1 MTGEINNLGTQIP
14 ASAQLRSA
22 MTGELLRLLQPQQA
36 LLAPGETAKAEV
48 LALRQVGQDFQ
59 MLLKLTQDNGKQT
72 NVQASSTLPLAQ
84 GSQLAVTQSS
94 NANLSITVQ
103 QAIASSVATLTR
115 IDTRELPVGTLLQGK
130 VVTSQALPAN
140 AGQLAQF
147 RSLVTL
153 LGGPQAG
160 ATLAIDSPRPLA
172 VGSLLSARVQGDQSL
187 SFVPLSGRQEQ
198 LAITQQLSTQ
208 QNRQASL
215 QGLLASL
222 QQLRNDNSQ
231 SGEVRATVDKLLTS
245 LPDIRQLSDP
255 KGLAQALS
263 NSGVFLEAKLLAGL
277 PATLAPDLKAQ
288 VTRLVAQLL
297 PGLPGNATFNPAAAA
312 STLAQVMPG
321 MVRSALGML
330 GQVSPRP
337 QPGGFPL
344 PSRSLPSQDGEGD
357 LEHLL
362 RLAASAISRLQSHQ
376 LASLEQTGTTADGNL
391 QTTWQ
396 LEIPLRNGQDFMPL
410 QMKLQ
415 REETPEQQSDPE
427 RERRDPLEMLWR
439 IELAFDLDPLGP
451 LQVQAQITQGS
462 LSSQLWAERPST
474 AQLIESQLGNLRER
488 LLARGLNVTE
498 LHCHHGTPP
507 QGPRTHLEQR
517 WVDEQA

>member
-1 MTGEINNLGTQIP
+1 MTGEINNLAALIP
-14 ASAQLRSA
+14 ANPPLRAA
-22 MTGELLRLLQPQQA
+22 MTAELLRLLQPQQA

-48 LALRQVGQDFQ
+48 LTLRQVGQDFQ
-59 MLLKLTQDNGKQT
+59 MLLKLTLDNGKQT

-84 GSQLAVTQSS
+84 GSQLTVSQSS
-94 NANLSITVQ
+94 SANLTISVQ
-103 QAIASSVATLTR
+103 QAIASNVATLTR
-115 IDTRELPVGTLLQGK
+115 IDTRELPVGSLLQGK
-130 VVTSQALPAN
+130 VLTSQALPQN

-160 ATLAIDSPRPLA
+160 ATLAIDSPRPLP
-172 VGSLLSARVQGDQSL
+172 VGSLLSARVQSDQSL

-198 LAITQQLSTQ
+198 LAISQQLSTQ
-208 QNRQASL
+208 QSRQASL
-215 QGLLASL
+215 QGLLNTL
-222 QQLRNDNSQ
+222 QQLPRDNSQ
-231 SGEVRATVDKLLTS
+231 PNELRATVDKLLAS
-245 LPDIRQLSDP
+245 LPDVRQLSDP

-263 NSGVFLEAKLLAGL
+263 SSGVFLEAKLLAGL
-277 PATLAPDLKAQ
+277 PAALAPDLKAQ
-288 VTRLVAQLL
+288 VVRLVAQLL
-297 PGLPGNATFNPAAAA
+297 PGLPGNATFNPGAAA

-321 MVRSALGML
+321 MVRNALGML

-337 QPGGFPL
+337 HPGGFPL
-344 PSRSLPSQDGEGD
+344 PSRLLQSQDGEGD

-362 RLAASAISRLQSHQ
+362 RLAAATISRLQSHQ

-396 LEIPLRNGQDFMPL
+396 LEIPLRTGQDFMPL

-439 IELAFDLDPLGP
+439 IELSFDLHPLGP
-451 LQVQAQITQGS
+451 LQVQAQISQGS
-462 LSSQLWAERPST
+462 LSSQLWAELPST
-474 AQLIESQLGNLRER
+474 AQLIESQLGHLRER
-488 LLARGLNVTE
+488 LLARGLNVGE
-498 LHCHHGTPP
+498 LQCHHGTPP